1 MSGEGDKM
9 TTVFVVWMVLVL
21 AMVGLFLVGG
31 VLTAVAG
38 SSIVWFLLA
47 AALLAAAVFFVLKG
61 MERLEQ
67 LEEQLQN
74 QSRRIQKLEAQ
85 LEQWKKE
92 NSDQGTRCK
101 RRVSPCGANSLGRSR
116 AARCAAPTEWSGAAR
131 PGGRALHGMESRGQV
146 GLGPAPTT
154 NNGADA
160 FFS

>member
-1 MSGEGDKM
+1 M

-47 AALLAAAVFFVLKG
+47 VALLAAAVFFVLKG

-92 NSDQGTRCK
+92 NSDQGTR
-101 RRVSPCGANSLGRSR
+101 
-116 AARCAAPTEWSGAAR
+116 
-131 PGGRALHGMESRGQV
+131 
-146 GLGPAPTT
+146 
-154 NNGADA
+154 
-160 FFS
+160 

>member
-1 MSGEGDKM
+1 M

-67 LEEQLQN
+67 IEEQLQN

-92 NSDQGTRCK
+92 NSDQGTR
-101 RRVSPCGANSLGRSR
+101 
-116 AARCAAPTEWSGAAR
+116 
-131 PGGRALHGMESRGQV
+131 
-146 GLGPAPTT
+146 
-154 NNGADA
+154 
-160 FFS
+160 

>member
-1 MSGEGDKM
+1 M

-38 SSIVWFLLA
+38 SCIVWFLLA

-92 NSDQGTRCK
+92 NSDQGTR
-101 RRVSPCGANSLGRSR
+101 
-116 AARCAAPTEWSGAAR
+116 
-131 PGGRALHGMESRGQV
+131 
-146 GLGPAPTT
+146 
-154 NNGADA
+154 
-160 FFS
+160 